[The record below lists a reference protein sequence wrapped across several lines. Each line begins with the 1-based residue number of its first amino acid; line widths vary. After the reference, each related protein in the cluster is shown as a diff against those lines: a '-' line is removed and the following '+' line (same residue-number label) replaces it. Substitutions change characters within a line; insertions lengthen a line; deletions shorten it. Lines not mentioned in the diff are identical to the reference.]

1 MPKHIA
7 RQLLLAGVVG
17 WTATGAGAQSAAPA
31 GSPLDTLPRP
41 VLPTRPGAD
50 DVQIEVE
57 RPAPPAAAVL
67 ASRLTPRKF
76 DIEGVQSIPFD
87 EVAALFAPLAGQ
99 PVTVGDIVERSQQA
113 TALYQQRGY
122 ALSFFF
128 VPMQDFQNGVV
139 RIVAVEGH
147 VQTVRI
153 LGDAGKAEAL
163 LREIAEHIRQ
173 EKPLRTA
180 TFEHVTALLG
190 RLPGIGIQAQ
200 VQLPTST
207 DGASTLVIQAR
218 HKAYDVAAGLET
230 RKPNPRAVVTGVLN
244 NPFVPGSQL
253 GASTLLSTADDDHYN
268 AVHYEQFLGSQGWS
282 VKGSLS
288 HYRGNPDEQLGVDN
302 PLQRR
307 TEVERAELTA
317 SLPLRLSREV
327 SWVAS
332 AGLYGVNTRDSL
344 SNPANGARMTDDTQ
358 VRTVFA
364 QLSYTGQRAND
375 SLQLNL
381 KLSHG
386 LSGLGAEAGITSNV
400 PGLSGPS
407 AVKLAFARLQ
417 AEATYQHRF
426 ANRYGTA
433 VSFAAQHSPH
443 NLPSSEKI
451 SFGGNRFASGYA
463 PGEAV
468 GDSGWGLGLELHRA
482 FAVDGTW
489 LRQWQP
495 YVLLEAA
502 RVHARLATPSP
513 ARLRSVS
520 VGLRLTDHR
529 HYNLDLAVSKPTG
542 DLPVENTERHWRA
555 HLTLSYRL
563 GEP

>member
-253 GASTLLSTADDDHYN
+253 GASALLSTADDDHYN

-358 VRTVFA
+358 VRAVFA